1 MGQGSSAESDPS
13 GAAAPETTV
22 KTCYYELLGVAR
34 DATQDEYAAL
44 FPLLAEG
51 KLMVLV

>member
-34 DATQDEYAAL
+34 DATQDEYARPSFSFSFL
-44 FPLLAEG
+44 QRQS
-51 KLMVLV
+51 